1 MPESA
6 KKILIIGPSWVGDMV
21 MAQSLFRLLHQ
32 RNNETVIDV
41 VAPAWSV
48 PLMARMPEV
57 RRSIEMTLGHGK
69 FNPVQRLNMGKA
81 LVEESYDQ
89 AIVLPYT
96 WKSALLPYG
105 AKIPKRTGFVGEVR
119 YGLLNDIRPLDKKK
133 LPMMVQRYVALGFEK
148 SEFSNQAYPYPKLST
163 NESLQKTA
171 LDKLSLK
178 TDKPIVAF
186 CPGAEYGP
194 AKRWPAEHYAGLAK
208 KLVEKGFEIWLLGS
222 EKDSEIAQEINQ
234 YADGVCQDLTG
245 RTSLEDVIDLLACAQ
260 LAVCNDSGLMHIA
273 AAVDTTIVAVYGS
286 SDPGY
291 TPPLSDK
298 VKIAS
303 LNLPCSPCFKKEC
316 PLTHYDCLN
325 NLSVDMV
332 WSSVKLSLSSQ

>member
-1 MPESA
+1 MTKSA
-6 KKILIIGPSWVGDMV
+6 KKILIVGPSWVGDMV

-32 RNNETVIDV
+32 RDNEIIIDV

-48 PLMARMPEV
+48 PLMARMPEI

-69 FNPVQRLNMGKA
+69 FNPIQRLNMGKA
-81 LVEESYDQ
+81 LIEESYDQ

-96 WKSALLPYG
+96 WKSALLPFG

-148 SEFSNQAYPYPKLST
+148 NEFSDQEYPYPKLST
-163 NESLQKTA
+163 NESLQNA
-171 LDKLSLK
+171 VIEKLSL
-178 TDKPIVAF
+178 TSDKPIVAF

-194 AKRWPAEHYAGLAK
+194 AKRWPATHYAGLANM
-208 KLVEKGFEIWLLGS
+208 LVDKGFDIWLLGS
-222 EKDSEIAQEINQ
+222 AKDSEIAQEINRN
-234 YADGVCQDLTG
+234 AHGICQDLTG

-273 AAVDTTIVAVYGS
+273 AAVDTSIVAVYGS

-303 LNLPCSPCFKKEC
+303 LNLSCSPCFKKEC
-316 PLTHYDCLN
+316 PLTHYNCMND
-325 NLSVDMV
+325 LSVDMV
-332 WSSVKLSLSSQ
+332 YEKVAESI